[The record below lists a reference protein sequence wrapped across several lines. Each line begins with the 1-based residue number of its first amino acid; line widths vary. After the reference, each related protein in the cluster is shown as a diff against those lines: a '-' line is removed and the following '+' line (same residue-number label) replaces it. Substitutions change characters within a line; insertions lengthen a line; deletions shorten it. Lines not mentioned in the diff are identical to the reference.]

1 MCKKLSFTFKVN
13 SSIGEDRGVV
23 ALMPDRKVIL
33 SYQVKKWKNDLM
45 DKAYS
50 DSNSLSNEMRIDLLE
65 GKKV

>member
-1 MCKKLSFTFKVN
+1 
-13 SSIGEDRGVV
+13 
-23 ALMPDRKVIL
+23 
-33 SYQVKKWKNDLM
+33 M